1 MRKTVFSKKVVSEN
15 TWMITG
21 GGCTCY
27 LLIGENEA
35 VAIDTG
41 YAKENI
47 QQYMQALTDKPVKRC
62 LNTHGHF
69 SHTGGNGY
77 FERTYMTSHAL
88 MAATVP
94 YEECNPEDYCLRYP
108 ITILVDK
115 DIIDLGGR
123 KLEVIEIPAHSIGS
137 VAYLDKK
144 NKMLF
149 TGDEVGEVSLIWKD
163 KRQPYVEDFAANM
176 ERLMQIEKWFQTILT
191 GHGNQAYS
199 KKILYDSYENGK
211 KIIQETAEW
220 DVLTDDDMNAIG
232 HYIPEIQYKRKS
244 VYGQSMILFD
254 KRFIKRE
261 KKRKV

>member
-1 MRKTVFSKKVVSEN
+1 MDTEVFSKKAISSN

-47 QQYMQALTDKPVKRC
+47 QQYMQEMTDKPVKRC

-88 MAATVP
+88 MTATVP
-94 YEECNPEDYCLRYP
+94 YEECDPADYRLRYP

-123 KLEVIEIPAHSIGS
+123 KLEIIEIPAHSIGS
-137 VAYLDKK
+137 VAYLDKQ

-149 TGDEVGEVSLIWKD
+149 TGDEVGEVALIWKE
-163 KRQPYVEDFAANM
+163 KLQPYVEDFVANM
-176 ERLMQIEKWFQTILT
+176 ECLIKLENNFQYILT
-191 GHGNQAYS
+191 GHGAEVYS
-199 KKILYDSYENGK
+199 KRLLYDSYENGK
-211 KIIQETAEW
+211 KIMNEKNWEK
-220 DVLTDDDMNAIG
+220 LTEEDMNAIG
-232 HYIPEIQYKRKS
+232 HHIPEGEYKRKS
-244 VYGQSMILFD
+244 VYGQSRVLFD
-254 KRFIKRE
+254 MRFIR
-261 KKRKV
+261 RG